1 METRVALA
9 VVAGALLL
17 VLLVHVVSRDTKT
30 SSNPYLKS
38 RKLKKKE
45 IQQDPLKEACSTVP
59 LRTVVSNH
67 VLSHSQ
73 HKTKKKV
80 LVTGA

>member
-1 METRVALA
+1 MALS

-17 VLLVHVVSRDTKT
+17 VLLVHLISRDTKT
-30 SSNPYLKS
+30 SSNSYLKS

-45 IQQDPLKEACSTVP
+45 IFEEFDPLKGVCSTIP
-59 LRTVVSNH
+59 LHTVVNNH

-73 HKTKKKV
+73 HKTKKRV
-80 LVTGA
+80 LVTGT